1 MKKNTEKILK
11 KGYQGTAKLGQA
23 ASSIG
28 FVIAV
33 IFGIALI
40 AGGIDLFFVKVPQDP
55 DSPEES
61 NKSANAGMKI
71 AGGIMIGF
79 ALLLILF
86 SGLNLYFA
94 KRYKPVA
101 ATQGVRAIT
110 TLFR

>member
-1 MKKNTEKILK
+1 MKKSTEKILK
-11 KGYQGTAKLGQA
+11 KGYQRTAKLGQA

-28 FVIAV
+28 FVIAL
-33 IFGIALI
+33 ILGIVLI
-40 AGGIDLFFVKVPQDP
+40 AGGMALLFVKVPQDP

-61 NKSANAGMKI
+61 NKSANTGLKI

-79 ALLLILF
+79 ALILILF

-110 TLFR
+110 SLFR

>member
-1 MKKNTEKILK
+1 MKKNMEKILK

-28 FVIAV
+28 FVFAV

-40 AGGIDLFFVKVPQDP
+40 AGGIALFVVKVPQDP
-55 DSPEES
+55 DTPEEN
-61 NKSANAGMKI
+61 NKSANTGMKI

-86 SGLNLYFA
+86 SGLNLYVA
-94 KRYKPVA
+94 KRYKAVA

-110 TLFR
+110 NLFR